1 MKFIANLKVIHRFAL
16 IGAIALIAIAIPVA
30 VSVSR
35 VVDTM
40 QVAQRESDGIP
51 AVRGALKA
59 LQALER
65 HRGLSTMA
73 IEGNAGAQAERSAM
87 QADVTRSL
95 DGLSALTVHSRDPA
109 TRAALTKAQD
119 DWRKVREKA
128 TAPGWA
134 PADSFAQ
141 HTDLIEQI
149 LLVSDLLTDDFGLSL
164 DPEVDTYQLVQ
175 YSMVLLPPY
184 IEELGKV
191 RAIGASALTRS
202 KRTDDDY
209 RNLLVGLSHV
219 AEEQK
224 TMDRA
229 FQKSAAASP
238 QIRTQLEGLIKEAD
252 VATGAAE
259 KLAREKVLEA
269 AQPNLTAAEFF
280 AALTKAVDTQDQ
292 GGRFTPWPRWT
303 AC

>member
-30 VSVSR
+30 VSVNR

-40 QVAQRESDGIP
+40 QVAQREADGIP
-51 AVRGALKA
+51 AVRAT
-59 LQALER
+59 LQAIQLVQQ
-65 HRGLSTMA
+65 HRGLSAM
-73 IEGNAGAQAERSAM
+73 ILEGSPNAQSERAAV
-87 QADVTRSL
+87 QQEVTRTL

-209 RNLLVGLSHV
+209 RNLH
-219 AEEQK
+219 
-224 TMDRA
+224 D
-229 FQKSAAASP
+229 
-238 QIRTQLEGLIKEAD
+238 LIS
-252 VATGAAE
+252 GAVE
-259 KLAREKVLEA
+259 PAREMFPGTL
-269 AQPNLTAAEFF
+269 
-280 AALTKAVDTQDQ
+280 AALDELTTL
-292 GGRFTPWPRWT
+292 PRKGQER
-303 AC
+303 